1 MKIVVEWM
9 DGVTREWADASARSS
24 EGVLKIWK
32 QIYYG
37 KTDQVAEIPLANVR
51 EWKGEGS

>member
-9 DGVTREWADASARSS
+9 DGEKREWADASAKSS

-37 KTDQVAEIPLANVR
+37 QTDLVAEVPLANVR
-51 EWKGEGS
+51 EWKGES

>member
-9 DGVTREWADASARSS
+9 DGVTREWADASAKSG

-32 QIYYG
+32 EIYYG
-37 KTDQVAEIPLANVR
+37 KTDLVAEIPLTNVR
-51 EWKGEGS
+51 EWKGEAS